1 MYHIIIV
8 YHKSLLCIDT
18 GVCIYIYT
26 YIQCSLSYNMFY
38 DNSCYLSKK
47 QHFTMWHG
55 YVLFRMMIESRT
67 FIHMFAIWSTVVLSF
82 SCYTFFFWMFMIV
95 LLIGILRECSVFIL
109 QIVPTCFASS
119 WERLLGHVC
128 HTTDK
133 QANPVPNIYIYML
146 IHVYWI
152 HLNDLNVD
160 LWNLKIY
167 LYECMHTQIR
177 YINVHICTHTHLHKC
192 T

>member
-1 MYHIIIV
+1 MYIYIHIFNVVYHITCSMTTAATFQKTTFHHVTWIRAVQDDDRIKDFHSYV
-8 YHKSLLCIDT
+8 RNLVHGCVVIFLLH
-18 GVCIYIYT
+18 V
-26 YIQCSLSYNMFY
+26 
-38 DNSCYLSKK
+38 
-47 QHFTMWHG
+47 
-55 YVLFRMMIESRT
+55 
-67 FIHMFAIWSTVVLSF
+67 
-82 SCYTFFFWMFMIV
+82 FFWMFMIV

-192 T
+192 I